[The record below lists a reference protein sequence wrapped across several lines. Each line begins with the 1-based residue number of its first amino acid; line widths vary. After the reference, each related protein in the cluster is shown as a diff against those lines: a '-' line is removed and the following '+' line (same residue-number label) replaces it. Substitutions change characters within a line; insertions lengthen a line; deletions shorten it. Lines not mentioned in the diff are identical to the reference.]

1 MKTFT
6 GYEYLLIDVANQA
19 GNDKL
24 EFEDRIQWT
33 NDNMASLEALT
44 SMLKPKTR
52 PMYIKSVMA
61 LRDAQNGIPSGH
73 LVGFDGVCS
82 GIQIMSVLTGCVEG
96 AKATGLVDPD
106 RRADAYTQCTNEM
119 QTILGAATGVSR
131 DDAKRCLM
139 TSFYGSRKVP
149 QEIFGEDTPELNAF
163 YQAANTIAPGA
174 WDLLQILLAS
184 WNSYATVHSWKMP
197 DGYDAVVKVEVDKS
211 ARIEVDELN
220 HSTFTYEY
228 SVNEGT
234 KKGLSNAANVVHS
247 VDAYV
252 LRNIHRR
259 CNYDREMVLKAY
271 QAMLGEVSY
280 RSNAPL
286 PMDALADIEDGEC
299 PYKVKYYVEQF
310 NRSTMADPVIFP
322 YLDAES
328 VQYLSTNHL
337 MKLLSIAKSMLQYEP
352 FEVVTIHDEFRCH
365 PNNMNHLRQQYIN
378 ILAELAESEVLSDLL
393 SQLYGCAYQCG
404 KVNTN
409 LPDLIRS
416 SNYAL
421 C

>member
-1 MKTFT
+1 MKCFT

-19 GNDKL
+19 GHDKL
-24 EFEDRIQWT
+24 RFEDRIQWT
-33 NDNMASLEALT
+33 NDNMHTLEAHAAT
-44 SMLKPKTR
+44 VKAKDR
-52 PMYIKSVMA
+52 PMFIKSLMA

-82 GIQIMSVLTGCVEG
+82 GIQMMSVLTGCIKG
-96 AKATGLVDPD
+96 AEATGLVDPD

-119 QTILGAATGVSR
+119 QHILGAATGVSR
-131 DDAKRCLM
+131 EDAKRCLM

-149 QEIFGEDTPELNAF
+149 QEVFGEDTPELNAF

-259 CNYDREMVLKAY
+259 CNYDREMVLAAHDVMLNEMIDRHLTKSSGADGDYKDGSCDPKLAY
-271 QAMLGEVSY
+271 YIDQY
-280 RSNAPL
+280 
-286 PMDALADIEDGEC
+286 
-299 PYKVKYYVEQF
+299 
-310 NRSTMADPVIFP
+310 NRSTMADPVILP
-322 YLDAES
+322 YIDHCAMEYMEDAH
-328 VQYLSTNHL
+328 VDQL
-337 MKLLSIAKSMLQYEP
+337 IAITESMLQYEP

-393 SQLYGCAYQCG
+393 SQLYGQPYQYN
-404 KVNTN
+404 KLSND
-409 LPDLIRS
+409 LPDLIRK